1 MLYGEGAKSNA
12 SITLLVQGKR
22 EDFHTLRFDP
32 ALQLLRSVTYN
43 LPSSC
48 KNKSHEIWGTYC
60 LSSKH
65 AISVQSAIDHFG
77 KPKRFLIQSYS
88 NEGKAAYLIYDGTCF
103 VFAFH
108 NPTRRDLSN
117 LKELSEVKSWLVEVR
132 VAPAAN
138 CKLLE
143 LECGFSLAKRS
154 VLDFQLPEVHCIVHE
169 PSRRVTGLEIAYAC
183 NNEGTEDVTSPSK
196 CVSFGDK
203 SEDVLASLG
212 SPDHLYYSDQWHCQ
226 QMGTL
231 ANYRNLLK
239 YSDLHSEYSFCY
251 RHLGIDVLFDAQRNQ
266 VSKLVLHTNVPNQFE
281 FGFYSRCFYKLSI
294 SRDGMSITSSDDS
307 LLVTPT
313 TNWNVVK
320 SHVESSHARHLKV
333 CRYSPSTNTFYP
345 FGNTSLWTLFDQL
358 IVETTDSDHIA
369 KITLLAPNRATIL
382 CAKTDKQNLTCT
394 KSTLRPVIKEVETT
408 FQVKIRREE
417 KHTIVDSD
425 KEFQDCP
432 EDSFHSA
439 ESSIASTQTE
449 ATSLNATR
457 DLQEDFTTLIITE
470 KAYFSRNVNAI
481 ITNGCN
487 SSASTQN
494 YGSLPDHSPNS
505 LVYEFLEDEEGNGNT
520 SEVPSEVATTF
531 SVVHASNTLRISAP
545 TNTSEDGDA
554 FCMEGN
560 TAASIPS
567 PDGREPPETS
577 SFDFISYS
585 EVIESQRALAA
596 ESSPLDS
603 DSDQPQEPISSV
615 EEPLA
620 EFESET
626 DTQDNLKPDSHP
638 ELDSQF
644 QTLSKSS
651 TACVFHYQ
659 PKPTVMT
666 TSRIMTLSQDV
677 GLFERQSH
685 EATKLNKHLITK
697 AAPKPHSTPKALGRG
712 VPPSKSGDGKQ
723 SGKLIIQRRAGSVV
737 SAHKEAKSRLLSHTK
752 SSQQKV
758 KTKYVPKP
766 KEEEEEEAEMEEEE
780 EEMKEEEE
788 EMKEEEEEMKEEE
801 EEMKEEEEEMKEEE
815 EEMKEE
821 EEEMKEEEE
830 EMKEEEEERKESSDQ
845 ESEMATVESSTQQ
858 EEELLT
864 SVLESAE
871 HTLEEK
877 EASTSQSTDIMTTAL
892 WKETI
897 DHENNR
903 ESEGAAMKDQQHSPS
918 TPQQH
923 SQESDCETTATVADD
938 LRSDTEGTHPTIPN
952 TTVADDLRS
961 DTEGTHPCLGLPL
974 THNTEKDT
982 NKEANRSKV
991 KSVTATGTEGLPVSS
1006 QDDKSTTSKV
1016 EDPSPRCSPVESKG
1030 MSTKMHNLFDMYC
1043 CVVPSLFRWYLFLLH
1058 VSTC

>member
-117 LKELSEVKSWLVEVR
+117 LKELSEVKSWLMEVR
-132 VAPAAN
+132 VAPPAN

-183 NNEGTEDVTSPSK
+183 NNEGTEDVTSLSK

-212 SPDHLYYSDQWHCQ
+212 SPDHLYYSDQCHCQ

-417 KHTIVDSD
+417 KHTTVDSD

-449 ATSLNATR
+449 AISLDAIR
-457 DLQEDFTTLIITE
+457 DLQEDFTTLTITE

-494 YGSLPDHSPNS
+494 YGRLPDHSPNS

-531 SVVHASNTLRISAP
+531 SVVHTSNTLRISAP

-554 FCMEGN
+554 FFMERN
-560 TAASIPS
+560 VAASIPS

-603 DSDQPQEPISSV
+603 DSEKPQEAMSSV

-620 EFESET
+620 ELESET
-626 DTQDNLKPDSHP
+626 ATQDNLKLDSHP

-666 TSRIMTLSQDV
+666 ASRIMTLSQDV

-712 VPPSKSGDGKQ
+712 VPPSKIGDGKQ

-766 KEEEEEEAEMEEEE
+766 KEEVEEE
-780 EEMKEEEE
+780 EEMEDGEEEV
-788 EMKEEEEEMKEEE
+788 
-801 EEMKEEEEEMKEEE
+801 
-815 EEMKEE
+815 
-821 EEEMKEEEE
+821 EEEE
-830 EMKEEEEERKESSDQ
+830 EMKEEEEERKESSNQ
-845 ESEMATVESSTQQ
+845 ESESGEMATVESSTQQ

-864 SVLESAE
+864 SVLKSAE

-877 EASTSQSTDIMTTAL
+877 GASTSQSADIMTTAL
-892 WKETI
+892 RKETI

-918 TPQQH
+918 APQQQ

-938 LRSDTEGTHPTIPN
+938 LCSDTEGTHPTIPN

-991 KSVTATGTEGLPVSS
+991 KSVTATETEGLPVSS

-1016 EDPSPRCSPVESKG
+1016 EDPSPRCSPVG

-1043 CVVPSLFRWYLFLLH
+1043 CVVHSLFRWYLFLLH